1 MIETLDFLKAH
12 QDFLQG
18 FVKIQENLENSVWQ
32 SHNINMVGED
42 GADFYVDI
50 GDSESGKSVPNE
62 DISSDAKDMLDI
74 GSAMEVLTRVD
85 LDLAYSS
92 EKLVNLDTL
101 MMHVW
106 AWENEFEALATD
118 DISVDCIEKA
128 VAFDLLS
135 GILDSE
141 VKALE
146 NFMSTLQ
153 LQMVDARLKI
163 SSCGHLRE
171 LFTAV
176 EVKLYDSEESLKQ
189 SQEHALEMKMQLTK
203 LQMTSLAFN
212 PNDWKYNSNTGSQDD
227 SQGSVAR
234 PQMQTAEQRHV
245 LRMLEKSLARELD
258 FEKKLTALKQNEE
271 DLKLKLHLTEQVSFF
286 MEEAAEVVWG
296 RFIEA
301 ENTAEVLM
309 GISKEMVG
317 RLQVVQFNRNSSI
330 QREEEIKLK
339 LQDCMEQLKSREVL
353 IQKLSISEPH
363 LMANDTEVVKLREKV
378 NILEEQLR
386 ESVSQLQKAKESN
399 KAYSKQL
406 QEMDY
411 TIESL
416 KENIY
421 DAENRA
427 DAAETKN
434 TQLTEANL
442 ELTEEIGLLKGSNDS
457 STKKA
462 SLLEKQSRDL
472 ELQLQHAR
480 ASSEASQE
488 QQNMLYSAI
497 WDMETLIDELKQ
509 KVTRFEN
516 KAENAEDQCILSTET
531 NLDLKRELDFLRG
544 KIESLET
551 LLEESRVE
559 KIASA
564 KDVNIKTSLIM
575 DMVMQLATERKRI
588 QKQMHSLSS
597 QNRTLMAKLQ
607 NATDGSAGLQ
617 NGVVDDKNLSSLNE
631 SNAHIVTQP
640 SPENTQS
647 EEISDD
653 PPACGTEVELSTSS
667 KGAND
672 SDSSSDEEGVVQTGK
687 PRHKYFFMTILVLLV
702 SVLAAYIFDSKTV
715 FFSVL

>member
-1 MIETLDFLKAH
+1 MLNYFCFYFLT
-12 QDFLQG
+12 
-18 FVKIQENLENSVWQ
+18 
-32 SHNINMVGED
+32 
-42 GADFYVDI
+42 
-50 GDSESGKSVPNE
+50 GK
-62 DISSDAKDMLDI
+62 
-74 GSAMEVLTRVD
+74 
-85 LDLAYSS
+85 Y
-92 EKLVNLDTL
+92 
-101 MMHVW
+101 H
-106 AWENEFEALATD
+106 
-118 DISVDCIEKA
+118 
-128 VAFDLLS
+128 
-135 GILDSE
+135 
-141 VKALE
+141 
-146 NFMSTLQ
+146 
-153 LQMVDARLKI
+153 
-163 SSCGHLRE
+163 
-171 LFTAV
+171 
-176 EVKLYDSEESLKQ
+176 
-189 SQEHALEMKMQLTK
+189 
-203 LQMTSLAFN
+203 
-212 PNDWKYNSNTGSQDD
+212 SNTGLQDD
-227 SQGSVAR
+227 SQEAVAR

-317 RLQVVQFNRNSSI
+317 RLQVVQFNRNGSI
-330 QREEEIKLK
+330 QREEEMKVK
-339 LQDCMEQLKSREVL
+339 LQDCIEQLKAKEIL
-353 IQKLSISEPH
+353 IEKLSISEPH
-363 LMANDTEVVKLREKV
+363 LMTNDTEVVMLRKKV
-378 NILEEQLR
+378 DILEEQLR
-386 ESVSQLQKAKESN
+386 ESVSQLQKANDSN
-399 KAYSKQL
+399 KAHQKQI

-427 DAAETKN
+427 DAAETKT

-457 STKKA
+457 NTKKA

-472 ELQLQHAR
+472 ELQLQHAK

-544 KIESLET
+544 KIECLEIS
-551 LLEESRVE
+551 LEESRVE

-564 KDVNIKTSLIM
+564 KDVNIKTSLIL

-588 QKQMHSLSS
+588 QKQ
-597 QNRTLMAKLQ
+597 
-607 NATDGSAGLQ
+607 
-617 NGVVDDKNLSSLNE
+617 VVHFHHNSLNPLNHH
-631 SNAHIVTQP
+631 S
-640 SPENTQS
+640 
-647 EEISDD
+647 
-653 PPACGTEVELSTSS
+653 
-667 KGAND
+667 
-672 SDSSSDEEGVVQTGK
+672 
-687 PRHKYFFMTILVLLV
+687 
-702 SVLAAYIFDSKTV
+702 
-715 FFSVL
+715 

>member
-1 MIETLDFLKAH
+1 MA
-12 QDFLQG
+12 
-18 FVKIQENLENSVWQ
+18 
-32 SHNINMVGED
+32 GED
-42 GADFYVDI
+42 GEDFYVDI
-50 GDSESGKSVPNE
+50 GDSESGKNAARE
-62 DISSDAKDMLDI
+62 DMSSDSKDMLDI
-74 GSAMEVLTRVD
+74 GSAMEALTRVD

-106 AWENEFEALATD
+106 AWEKEFEALATD

-128 VAFDLLS
+128 LAYDLLS
-135 GILDSE
+135 GILESE
-141 VKALE
+141 VRALE

-153 LQMVDARLKI
+153 LQMADARLKI

-212 PNDWKYNSNTGSQDD
+212 PTDWKYNSNTGLPDD
-227 SQGSVAR
+227 SQGSIAR

-271 DLKLKLHLTEQVSFF
+271 DLKLKLQLTEQVSFF

-317 RLQVVQFNRNSSI
+317 RLQVVQFNRNGSI
-330 QREEEIKLK
+330 QREEEMKVK
-339 LQDCMEQLKSREVL
+339 LQDCIEQLRAKEVL

-363 LMANDTEVVKLREKV
+363 LMTNDTEVIMLREKV
-378 NILEEQLR
+378 NSLEEQLR
-386 ESVSQLQKAKESN
+386 ESVSQLQKANVSN
-399 KAYSKQL
+399 KAYQEQL
-406 QEMDY
+406 KDMDY

-427 DAAETKN
+427 DDAETKT
-434 TQLTEANL
+434 TQLTETNL
-442 ELTEEIGLLKGSNDS
+442 ELTEELGLLKSSNDS
-457 STKKA
+457 NTKKA

-472 ELQLQHAR
+472 ELQLQHAK

-509 KVTRFEN
+509 KVSQFEN
-516 KAENAEDQCILSTET
+516 KAENAEEQCILSTET
-531 NLDLKRELDFLRG
+531 NVDLNRELEFLRG
-544 KIESLET
+544 KIERLET
-551 LLEESRVE
+551 SLEESRVE

-588 QKQMHSLSS
+588 QEQMYSLSS
-597 QNRTLMAKLQ
+597 QNRSLMAKLQ
-607 NATDGSAGLQ
+607 NTTDGSAGLQ
-617 NGVVDDKNLSSLNE
+617 NGVVDNNNLSGHNE
-631 SNAHIVTQP
+631 SNAHIMTQP
-640 SPENTQS
+640 SPDSIKT
-647 EEISDD
+647 EEILED
-653 PPACGTEVELSTSS
+653 PPACTTAVEPSTSTEC
-667 KGAND
+667 AND
-672 SDSSSDEEGVVQTGK
+672 SDSSYDEEEAVQTGK

-702 SVLAAYIFDSKTV
+702 SVLAAYLFDNKAA
-715 FFSVL
+715 FFSALKLPTDPIQGFL

>member
-1 MIETLDFLKAH
+1 MA
-12 QDFLQG
+12 
-18 FVKIQENLENSVWQ
+18 
-32 SHNINMVGED
+32 GED
-42 GADFYVDI
+42 GEDFYVDI
-50 GDSESGKSVPNE
+50 GDSESGKNAARE
-62 DISSDAKDMLDI
+62 DMSSDSKDMLDI
-74 GSAMEVLTRVD
+74 GSAMEALTRVD

-106 AWENEFEALATD
+106 AWEKEFEALATD

-128 VAFDLLS
+128 LAYDLLS
-135 GILDSE
+135 GILESE
-141 VKALE
+141 VRALE

-153 LQMVDARLKI
+153 LQMADARLKI

-212 PNDWKYNSNTGSQDD
+212 PTDCLPDD
-227 SQGSVAR
+227 SQGSIAR

-271 DLKLKLHLTEQVSFF
+271 DLKLKLQLTEQVSFF

-317 RLQVVQFNRNSSI
+317 RLQVVQFNRNGSI
-330 QREEEIKLK
+330 QREEEMKVK
-339 LQDCMEQLKSREVL
+339 LQDCIEQLRAKEVL

-363 LMANDTEVVKLREKV
+363 LMTNDTEVIMLREKV
-378 NILEEQLR
+378 NSLEEQLR
-386 ESVSQLQKAKESN
+386 ESVSQLQKANVSN
-399 KAYSKQL
+399 KAYQEQL
-406 QEMDY
+406 KDMDY

-427 DAAETKN
+427 DDAETKT
-434 TQLTEANL
+434 TQLTETNL
-442 ELTEEIGLLKGSNDS
+442 ELTEELGLLKSSNDS
-457 STKKA
+457 NTKKA

-472 ELQLQHAR
+472 ELQLQHAK

-509 KVTRFEN
+509 KVSQFEN
-516 KAENAEDQCILSTET
+516 KAENAEEQCILSTET
-531 NLDLKRELDFLRG
+531 NVDLNRELEFLRG
-544 KIESLET
+544 KIERLET
-551 LLEESRVE
+551 SLEESRVE

-588 QKQMHSLSS
+588 QEQMYSLSS
-597 QNRTLMAKLQ
+597 QNRSLMAKLQ
-607 NATDGSAGLQ
+607 NTTDGSAGLQ
-617 NGVVDDKNLSSLNE
+617 NGVVDNNNLSGHNE
-631 SNAHIVTQP
+631 N
-640 SPENTQS
+640 
-647 EEISDD
+647 
-653 PPACGTEVELSTSS
+653 PPACTTAVEPSTSTEC
-667 KGAND
+667 AND
-672 SDSSSDEEGVVQTGK
+672 SDSSYDEEEAVQTGK

-702 SVLAAYIFDSKTV
+702 SVLAAYLFDNKAA
-715 FFSVL
+715 FFSALKLPTDPIQGFL

>member
-1 MIETLDFLKAH
+1 
-12 QDFLQG
+12 
-18 FVKIQENLENSVWQ
+18 
-32 SHNINMVGED
+32 
-42 GADFYVDI
+42 
-50 GDSESGKSVPNE
+50 
-62 DISSDAKDMLDI
+62 
-74 GSAMEVLTRVD
+74 
-85 LDLAYSS
+85 
-92 EKLVNLDTL
+92 
-101 MMHVW
+101 
-106 AWENEFEALATD
+106 
-118 DISVDCIEKA
+118 
-128 VAFDLLS
+128 
-135 GILDSE
+135 
-141 VKALE
+141 
-146 NFMSTLQ
+146 
-153 LQMVDARLKI
+153 
-163 SSCGHLRE
+163 
-171 LFTAV
+171 
-176 EVKLYDSEESLKQ
+176 
-189 SQEHALEMKMQLTK
+189 MKMQLTK

-212 PNDWKYNSNTGSQDD
+212 PNDWKYNSNTGLQDD
-227 SQGSVAR
+227 SQVSIAR

-317 RLQVVQFNRNSSI
+317 RLQVVQFSRNGSI
-330 QREEEIKLK
+330 QREEEMKLK
-339 LQDCMEQLKSREVL
+339 LQDCVEQLKAKEVL

-363 LMANDTEVVKLREKV
+363 LMVNDTEVAMLREKV

-386 ESVSQLQKAKESN
+386 ESVSQLQKANESN
-399 KAYSKQL
+399 KGYQKQL

-421 DAENRA
+421 DAENRV
-427 DAAETKN
+427 DAAETKT

-457 STKKA
+457 NTKKA
-462 SLLEKQSRDL
+462 SLLEKHSRDL

-516 KAENAEDQCILSTET
+516 KAENAEDKCILSTET
-531 NLDLKRELDFLRG
+531 NLDLKRELEFLRG
-544 KIESLET
+544 KIECLET
-551 LLEESRVE
+551 SLEESRVE

-588 QKQMHSLSS
+588 QKQMYSLSS
-597 QNRTLMAKLQ
+597 QNRSLMAKLQ
-607 NATDGSAGLQ
+607 NTTDGSAALQ
-617 NGVVDDKNLSSLNE
+617 NGVVDNKNISSLNE
-631 SNAHIVTQP
+631 SNAHIATQP
-640 SPENTQS
+640 SDDSIQT
-647 EEISDD
+647 EEVSDD
-653 PPACGTEVELSTSS
+653 PPACGTEVELSTFS

-672 SDSSSDEEGVVQTGK
+672 SDSSSDEERVVQTGK

-702 SVLAAYIFDSKTV
+702 SVLAAYIYDNRTV